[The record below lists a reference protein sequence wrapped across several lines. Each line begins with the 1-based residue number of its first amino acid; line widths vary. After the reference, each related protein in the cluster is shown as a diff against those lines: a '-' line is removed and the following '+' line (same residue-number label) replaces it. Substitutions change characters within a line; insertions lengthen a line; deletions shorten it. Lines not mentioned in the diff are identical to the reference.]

1 MRLPRRLSH
10 GEEASLVEHLDE
22 LRSRLVVCLLVL
34 TVTIAVSYA
43 FRATI
48 IHWLEQPLPASKRDN
63 LITLSVAEPF
73 ITSFM
78 ISIYAGFVLAIPII
92 FWQVWAF
99 LAPAFTNAA
108 QRMVTGLVGFAAL
121 LAAGGVLFG
130 RYVVMPAAIPFL
142 TNYDSDLYNIQLRA
156 RDYLSFASLCLLATA
171 LVFEVPVFMLGLT
184 RLKILTTAKLRK
196 NRKIGYAA
204 MAILAVALPGVDPI
218 TTTLEMI
225 PLMILFES
233 SIWLSYLFDR
243 RSARA
248 SSQAAAASE

>member
-22 LRSRLVVCLLVL
+22 LRSRLVVCLLAL
-34 TVTIAVSYA
+34 TVTVAVSYA
-43 FRATI
+43 FRATL
-48 IHWLEQPLPASKRDN
+48 IHWLEQPLPPSKRDN

-73 ITSFM
+73 VTSFM
-78 ISIYAGFVLAIPII
+78 ISIYAGFLLAVPVL
-92 FWQVWAF
+92 FWQIWAF
-99 LAPAFTNAA
+99 LAPAFGTAA

-121 LAAGGVLFG
+121 LAAGGVAFG

-142 TNYDSDLYNIQLRA
+142 TNYDSNLYNIQLRA
-156 RDYLSFASLCLLATA
+156 KDYLSFASLCLLATA

-184 RLKILTTAKLRK
+184 RLRILSTAILRK

-204 MAILAVALPGVDPI
+204 MAILAVLLPGVDPI

-233 SIWLSYLFDR
+233 SIWLSFLFDR
-243 RSARA
+243 RAARA
-248 SSQAAAASE
+248 AE